1 MHPLLKFFLFIPL
14 IIGVERLCHRA
25 TDGFAMVNVYAP
37 PGNNSLWKRSSSPAP
52 HLLSQT
58 YRYLDSGSQ
67 SYVFLSEDGQ
77 TVLKLFKFQHMRTPP
92 WLECFPQTSYLQKK
106 RTQKREVLTKTFDSI
121 SLAYDHL
128 REETGLLFIH
138 LCKTTHLKTH
148 LKLVDKIGKTHHLD
162 LDKVEFI
169 LQKRGTLAYEK
180 IDQWMQGA
188 QTQKAQVG
196 IRNLLSLALL
206 RCQKGFFDKDPDF
219 STNFGFIKEQP
230 FQIDFGRLSID
241 PREKEPEVYRPE
253 MLRITREFQSWIEK
267 NHPDLLDCFKQELA
281 LLIE

>member
-1 MHPLLKFFLFIPL
+1 MRPLLKFFLFIPT

-37 PGNNSLWKRSSSPAP
+37 PGNNSPWKRSGSPDP
-52 HLLSQT
+52 HLVSQT

-77 TVLKLFKFQHMRTPP
+77 TVLKLFKFQHMRIPP
-92 WLECFPQTSYLQKK
+92 WLDSFPQISYLQKK
-106 RTQKREVLTKTFDSI
+106 RTQKRETLTKTFDSI

-128 REETGLLFIH
+128 REETGLLFAH
-138 LCKTTHLKTH
+138 LCETTHLKTE
-148 LKLVDKIGKTHHLD
+148 LTLVDKIGKTHHLD

-169 LQKRGTLAYEK
+169 LQKKGTLAYEK
-180 IDQWMQGA
+180 IDQWMQQAKIKEA
-188 QTQKAQVG
+188 QTG
-196 IRNLLSLALL
+196 IHRLLSLSLL

-219 STNFGFIKEQP
+219 STNFGFIDDQP

-241 PREKEPEVYRPE
+241 SREKEPEVYRPE
-253 MLRITREFQSWIEK
+253 MIRITHEFQSWIEK
-267 NHPDLLDCFKQELA
+267 NHPDLLEYFKQELA
-281 LLIE
+281 ALIE